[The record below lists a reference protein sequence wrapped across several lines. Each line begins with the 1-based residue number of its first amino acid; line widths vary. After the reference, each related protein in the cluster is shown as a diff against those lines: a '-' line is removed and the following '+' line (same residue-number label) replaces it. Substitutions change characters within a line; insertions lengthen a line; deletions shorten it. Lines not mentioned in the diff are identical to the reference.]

1 MGIEINE
8 GMKNL
13 IENNALGF
21 ASVDKFGNLHNI
33 AVGFVKVVSENELVI
48 SNNYINE
55 TVDNLK
61 LNPNVS
67 LVVWVRDWEK
77 NCVGYEL
84 KGVANYFTDGEWID
98 FIRKIPVNKGE
109 SCKGAILVKL
119 NKIKVLG

>member
-109 SCKGAILVKL
+109 SCKRAILVKL